1 MASASSPNS
10 NILQQTS
17 GSPAAT
23 MVKLATLD
31 DTGREFTVEKS
42 VAERSVLLRNM
53 LEDIGEPDKAIP
65 IPNVSSAILEKV

>member
-1 MASASSPNS
+1 MASSSS
-10 NILQQTS
+10 SQQQQQAPPS
-17 GSPAAT
+17 I

-31 DTGREFTVEKS
+31 DTGKEFTVEKS

-53 LEDIGEPDKAIP
+53 LEDIGEPDKPIP